1 MTYTFQ
7 DVWNTGLTTAIT
19 IANTGSTT
27 VNGWSLVFTLPS
39 GQVITNSWNATFSPT
54 SGQVTGRNMG
64 YNGTIQPGGSVGGI
78 GFQANH
84 TGNTGRPG
92 SFTLNGVP
100 CAIA

>member
-7 DVWNTGLTTAIT
+7 NVWNTGLTTSIT

-54 SGQVTGRNMG
+54 SGQVTGRNLS
-64 YNGTIQPGGSVGGI
+64 YNGTIPPGGSVGGI

-84 TGNTGRPG
+84 TGNTGRPP